1 MNKLY
6 KRFFTIITAL
16 ILGLGNLLAQGT
28 RDDYTNSYLT
38 IECLASVGS
47 IKLNIPAELTPAE
60 MTSVSYSTDEGA
72 TWTTYQIN
80 STSQTIQVDFQ
91 LGEKVY
97 FKGLGKQC
105 CTGFDANGYCPSLR
119 FSGTGRYKV
128 SGNIM
133 SLLYGDDFASQ
144 TECPEGSTFTFAE
157 LFVGNSLLNSAEDLV
172 LPAMTLTP
180 YCYYGLFYQCN
191 HLTKAPQL
199 PATTL
204 DTDSYNYMFANCTA
218 LKVAPDLSATTMGHL
233 SCANMFE
240 GCRALI
246 EAPELP
252 ATTMGVSC
260 YICMFKGCRSLVA
273 APALPATT
281 LAYECYKHMFEG
293 CVSMTEAPELPAT
306 TMSEFGYSFM
316 FDGCTSLTEAP
327 ALPATT
333 LAASCYESMFINCQN
348 LVSAPQLPATTLAD
362 CCYKGMFERCTE
374 LHELVCLATDISAK
388 DCTKEWFLN
397 GSTSG
402 TFYKA
407 PEMEDWPLDTID
419 GVPTGWTVVDFNA
432 VDEQQDQMVIYP
444 NPVVDKLHINGS
456 DIQSVK
462 VFDMQ
467 GRLVHSVEC
476 GHADQ
481 VEVDFQDLTK
491 GIYIVSILSEGKVVN
506 QQVVF

>member
-1 MNKLY
+1 M
-6 KRFFTIITAL
+6 
-16 ILGLGNLLAQGT
+16 
-28 RDDYTNSYLT
+28 
-38 IECLASVGS
+38 
-47 IKLNIPAELTPAE
+47 
-60 MTSVSYSTDEGA
+60 
-72 TWTTYQIN
+72 
-80 STSQTIQVDFQ
+80 
-91 LGEKVY
+91 
-97 FKGLGKQC
+97 
-105 CTGFDANGYCPSLR
+105 
-119 FSGTGRYKV
+119 
-128 SGNIM
+128 
-133 SLLYGDDFASQ
+133 
-144 TECPEGSTFTFAE
+144 
-157 LFVGNSLLNSAEDLV
+157 
-172 LPAMTLTP
+172 
-180 YCYYGLFYQCN
+180 
-191 HLTKAPQL
+191 
-199 PATTL
+199 
-204 DTDSYNYMFANCTA
+204 
-218 LKVAPDLSATTMGHL
+218 
-233 SCANMFE
+233 
-240 GCRALI
+240 
-246 EAPELP
+246 
-252 ATTMGVSC
+252 
-260 YICMFKGCRSLVA
+260 
-273 APALPATT
+273 
-281 LAYECYKHMFEG
+281 
-293 CVSMTEAPELPAT
+293 PAT

-348 LVSAPQLPATTLAD
+348 LVSAPQLLATTLAD